1 MHAFLYVGGRG
12 VVHRCECIC
21 ARDVGVLLL
30 PAPAYICLAVCRLGS
45 IGGEFGRMGVCRRNG
60 WKCVGRGVGAGGGAS
75 RREPRGG
82 VVPLQS
88 PRPPCRRLLLIGFS
102 TAGLRLLSPAGP
114 SAGERTRELSGW
126 FGPGRLPPHCPR
138 VPTRHRTDPLR
149 QPPSQPRAPNTSM
162 DCCTVS

>member
-1 MHAFLYVGGRG
+1 M
-12 VVHRCECIC
+12 
-21 ARDVGVLLL
+21 
-30 PAPAYICLAVCRLGS
+30 
-45 IGGEFGRMGVCRRNG
+45 CRRNG

-126 FGPGRLPPHCPR
+126 FGPGRLPPHCPSPHPAPHRHPAPASVPDKGPQHQHGLLHRKLEGLGDGHSAWPGGRGTREAPGGR
-138 VPTRHRTDPLR
+138 VRDGSGCRR
-149 QPPSQPRAPNTSM
+149 PSSSKGA
-162 DCCTVS
+162 C